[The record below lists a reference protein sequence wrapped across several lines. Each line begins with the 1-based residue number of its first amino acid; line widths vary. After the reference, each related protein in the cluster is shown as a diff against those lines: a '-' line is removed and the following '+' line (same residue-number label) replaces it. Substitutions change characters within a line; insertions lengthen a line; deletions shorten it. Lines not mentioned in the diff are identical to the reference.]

1 MSVEDSDEEVEE
13 PPAPLPRQQE
23 RQQQV
28 QAAALAMTATPR
40 AVSSTWS
47 GGWEAS
53 ATPSVSSSWAA
64 GGGWERAFRHDDEM
78 LRACGLWCKKV
89 EADGACLFRAFSDQ
103 LEGDGGSEHLKYRT
117 QCVTFLEAH
126 RNEFAPFIET
136 AFKQYCTKLREPSAW
151 GGHVEA
157 QALSRALGVN
167 VLIHQPAEAQTAEDV
182 PQHGIAVVCDDE
194 DAPCVQV
201 CFHPRYHS
209 GAHYNSVRCVGDR
222 GDGMPVAAT
231 LQELRERMVESLR
244 ARKQKMSPG

>member
-1 MSVEDSDEEVEE
+1 MSVEDSDEEEEE

-23 RQQQV
+23 RQQQ
-28 QAAALAMTATPR
+28 AAALAMTATPTR

-53 ATPSVSSSWAA
+53 TTPSVSSSW
-64 GGGWERAFRHDDEM
+64 GGWERSFRHDDEK

-103 LEGDGGSEHLKYRT
+103 LEGDGGSEHLKYRS

-126 RNEFAPFIET
+126 RNEFEPFVEGRW
-136 AFKQYCTKLREPSAW
+136 KPYCSKLREPSSW

-167 VLIHQPAEAQTAEDV
+167 ALIHLPAEAQSAEDV
-182 PQHGIAVVCDDE
+182 PQHGIEVLNFEPDN
-194 DAPCVQV
+194 APCVQL
-201 CFHPRYHS
+201 CFHPRYHC
-209 GAHYNSVRCVGDR
+209 GPHYNSVRCVGDK
-222 GDGMPVAAT
+222 GDGMPIAAT
-231 LQELRERMVESLR
+231 LLELRERMLESLR
-244 ARKQKMSPG
+244 ARKQKMSSG